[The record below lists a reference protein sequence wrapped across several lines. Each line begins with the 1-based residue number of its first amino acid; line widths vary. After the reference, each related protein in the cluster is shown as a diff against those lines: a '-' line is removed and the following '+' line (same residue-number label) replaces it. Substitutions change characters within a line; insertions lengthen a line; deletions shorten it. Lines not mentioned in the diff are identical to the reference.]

1 MRKLTKDQRYYRAK
15 KKEAERNFRRIKDRE
30 GKLAIKVTR
39 KPLNVS
45 IKQEAFNKLQ
55 DLAKRAELSNWE
67 MLTRILNHQIP
78 QYQSLNDS
86 LQRYDWPKIK
96 PAETKHYK
104 GSTGNKQITYRITTT
119 AWNKLDCH
127 SKAIGKSKARIVQ
140 ELIMDHKQIPQKTL
154 ETKKK
159 KLVIENHQRAWN
171 RASLRS
177 GKLYINS
184 NNEIKHSKGIPME
197 MWDKK
202 EWECHDALAKVR
214 EERLESQKI
223 YLTQN
228 QQQQQ

>member
-45 IKQEAFNKLQ
+45 IKQEAFEKLK

-96 PAETKHYK
+96 TEETNHYK
-104 GSTGNKQITYRITTT
+104 GSNVNKQITYRITTT

-127 SKAIGKSKARIVQ
+127 SKAI
-140 ELIMDHKQIPQKTL
+140 
-154 ETKKK
+154 
-159 KLVIENHQRAWN
+159 
-171 RASLRS
+171 
-177 GKLYINS
+177 
-184 NNEIKHSKGIPME
+184 
-197 MWDKK
+197 
-202 EWECHDALAKVR
+202 
-214 EERLESQKI
+214 
-223 YLTQN
+223 
-228 QQQQQ
+228 